1 MKKLFTLMAAICCA
15 MFVMADDKP
24 QLDSVISN
32 IPFLGGKQKSVYT
45 YDKKGRKTEEI
56 LYYWNDKTAK
66 WGNGYKY
73 TIEYNASNDTTLWT
87 RLQWSEEKDTW
98 VNDQMKEY
106 TWKAAGI
113 KTVETTSNWKNNAW
127 VASTKYS
134 WKYNTSNKCT
144 EYLYQTWST
153 SDNGWINNYR
163 ETYSVDGK
171 GNRTSK
177 VEESWYNATWNF
189 TKKTDYTYN
198 SDNQVTIEITYTRS
212 NDDWQGQY
220 KYETIYQNGKKTK
233 YTCMQYDAS
242 AKEWNKYY
250 QYLYTYDDN
259 NNLTLEEYF
268 DWDNTGEGSWKK
280 TAENTYTYNGNN
292 DVLTEIRRE
301 LDTEKGTFVETQKL
315 ENAYDAKTGVLLRTR
330 FYVLSATT
338 KKMELAYSFTYYY
351 QGVEPLGIV
360 KVESGELKVERSHK
374 FIRNGQLLIERDGQ
388 IFNLNGARVK

>member
-15 MFVMADDKP
+15 MVVMADDKP

-98 VNDQMKEY
+98 VNDQKKEY
-106 TWKAAGI
+106 TWQAKGI
-113 KTVETTSNWKNNAW
+113 KTVETTSNWKDNAW
-127 VASTKYS
+127 GASTKYS
-134 WKYNTSNKCT
+134 WKYNSSNKCI
-144 EYLYQTWST
+144 EYLYQNWST
-153 SDNGWINNYR
+153 SDNGWVYNYR
-163 ETYSVDGK
+163 ETYSVDSHGL
-171 GNRTSK
+171 RMFL
-177 VEESWYNATWNF
+177 VQESWSNNAWKN
-189 TKKTDYTYN
+189 TKKEEYSYN
-198 SDNQVTIEITYTRS
+198 KDNQISDITIYTWS
-212 NDDWQGQY
+212 NNAWQGQY
-220 KYETIYQNGKKTK
+220 VYVYTYENGLLTEYACYKIDPNSPAFQEYYKYN
-233 YTCMQYDAS
+233 
-242 AKEWNKYY
+242 
-250 QYLYTYDDN
+250 YTYDDN
-259 NNLTLEEYF
+259 NNMVKYDYF
-268 DWDNTGEGSWKK
+268 DWDDSGEGAWKK

-315 ENAYDAKTGVLLRTR
+315 ENAYDAKTGVLLRIR
-330 FYVLSATT
+330 IYVLSATT

-360 KVESGELKVERSHK
+360 KVISNQPSAISGHK
-374 FIRNGQLLIERDGQ
+374 FFRNGQLLIERDGQ
-388 IFNLNGARVK
+388 IFNLNGARVE